1 MLHKTI
7 IMMTSLSSS
16 YDNDVINIV
25 VTVLSRHIMMMK
37 MFTVVI
43 IMTMTMMIMTIVK
56 FMMIMARWQG
66 TVTPY
71 KDRVIIF
78 VMGVVVMSYLQ
89 ADDDDHHHCDHER
102 CRRI

>member
-37 MFTVVI
+37 MYTVV
-43 IMTMTMMIMTIVK
+43 MMIMTIVK

-78 VMGVVVMSYLQ
+78 VVGVVVMSYLQ
-89 ADDDDHHHCDHER
+89 ADDDDHHRCDHER